1 MPTRS
6 SPIDRSAA
14 TSASRVGLRWEQFPQ
29 PSDARERS
37 LQNVALRRVM
47 CGIAIAMLLAA
58 CTSPTGQG
66 GDSLNSTM
74 SPVVTSSA
82 PPASTPATGEST
94 SATAPVQ
101 PDGPD
106 SLATVE
112 VVSSTVAY
120 VFTPLTSSR
129 HVVPALLVT
138 TDGART
144 FRLAVP
150 PTGVGLASPLLRL
163 HFASAG
169 LAILGGTGTHTTLLA
184 TSDGART
191 WHPVILPDARP
202 VVQVAGHGA
211 RLYVETSACGSNG
224 PCSDIRV
231 YTATSVAGPWHRVF
245 SGAPTTGSG
254 GTALAGWGDSV
265 WLSLSGP
272 APRSLRSTDGGATY
286 SSASAP
292 PCLGETVVAT
302 SGRVVWISCATGMLV
317 GFFRT
322 EDGRPDVS
330 LPMSGAGTGNTFLDA
345 LTDDTAVFGT
355 AVGEQAGL
363 YLSTDRG
370 THFTR
375 QAAIP
380 EAFTNS
386 GHSLDDMAFLTPF
399 VGLAITDGSALHL
412 TTNSGRT
419 WQLVGQPAGS

>member
-1 MPTRS
+1 M
-6 SPIDRSAA
+6 A
-14 TSASRVGLRWEQFPQ
+14 TPVLLERLVPKSNAQV
-29 PSDARERS
+29 SDAREGS
-37 LQNVALRRVM
+37 LQNVALQRVI
-47 CGIAIAMLLAA
+47 CGTAIVMLLAA
-58 CTSPTGQG
+58 CTSPTGRG
-66 GDSLNSTM
+66 GDSSKSTV
-74 SPVVTSSA
+74 SSVVTSSA
-82 PPASTPATGEST
+82 PSRAPTPETREST

-112 VVSSTVAY
+112 VASSTVAY

-129 HVVPALLVT
+129 HVAPALLVT

-144 FRLAVP
+144 FRRALP
-150 PTGVGLASPLLRL
+150 PTGVGLASPLLGL
-163 HFASAG
+163 HFASATVG
-169 LAILGGTGTHTTLLA
+169 LAILGGTGARTTLLA
-184 TSDGART
+184 TTDGARS
-191 WHPVILPDARP
+191 WHVVILPDTRP

-211 RLYVETSACGSNG
+211 RLYVETSACGSTG

-231 YTATSVAGPWHRVF
+231 YSATSVAGPWHRAF
-245 SGAPTTGSG
+245 SKAPTTGSG

-265 WLSLSGP
+265 WLSLGIGGP
-272 APRSLRSTDGGATY
+272 APRTFRSTDGGATY
-286 SSASAP
+286 SSAPAAT
-292 PCLGETVVAT
+292 CLGVTVVAT
-302 SGRVVWISCATGMLV
+302 SGHVVWISCATGMMV

-322 EDGRPDVS
+322 EDGRPDVN

-345 LTDDTAVFGT
+345 LTDETAVFGT

-370 THFTR
+370 THFNR
-375 QAAIP
+375 LSAVP

-386 GHSLDDMAFLTPF
+386 GHGLDDMAFLTPL

-419 WQLVGQPAGS
+419 WKLVGQPAGS

>member
-1 MPTRS
+1 
-6 SPIDRSAA
+6 
-14 TSASRVGLRWEQFPQ
+14 
-29 PSDARERS
+29 
-37 LQNVALRRVM
+37 VALQRVM
-47 CGIAIAMLLAA
+47 CAAAIVMLLAA

-66 GDSLNSTM
+66 GDSSNSTV
-74 SPVVTSSA
+74 SPVVTS
-82 PPASTPATGEST
+82 PASTPESREST

-129 HVVPALLVT
+129 HVVPTLLVT

-144 FRLAVP
+144 FRRAVP

-163 HFASAG
+163 HFASAAVG
-169 LAILGGTGTHTTLLA
+169 FAILGGTGTRTTLLA

-191 WHPVILPDARP
+191 WHAVILPDGRR

-211 RLYVETSACGSNG
+211 RLYVETSACGSSE

-231 YTATSVAGPWHRVF
+231 YTATSVAGPWRRVF
-245 SGAPTTGSG
+245 SKVPTTGSG

-265 WLSLSGP
+265 WLSLGLGGP
-272 APRSLRSTDGGATY
+272 APRTFRSTDAGATY
-286 SSASAP
+286 SSAPTS
-292 PCLGETVVAT
+292 PCLAETAEAT
-302 SGRVVWISCATGMLV
+302 SVHVVWNSCAGGMMI
-317 GFFRT
+317 GFFRS
-322 EDGRPDVS
+322 EDGRPGVN

-375 QAAIP
+375 LSAIP
-380 EAFTNS
+380 EVFTNS
-386 GHSLDDMAFLTPF
+386 GHGLDDMAFLTPLI
-399 VGLAITDGSALHL
+399 GLAITDGSALRL

-419 WQLVGQPAGS
+419 WQLVGQPEGS

>member
-1 MPTRS
+1 MGVRPG
-6 SPIDRSAA
+6 
-14 TSASRVGLRWEQFPQ
+14 VGLRWEQFAQ
-29 PSDARERS
+29 PSDAREGS
-37 LQNVALRRVM
+37 LQNVALQRVM
-47 CGIAIAMLLAA
+47 CGTAIVMLLAA
-58 CTSPTGQG
+58 CTSPTDQG
-66 GDSLNSTM
+66 GDSSKSTV

-82 PPASTPATGEST
+82 PSPAPTPETREST

-101 PDGPD
+101 PDGPA

-144 FRLAVP
+144 FRRAVP

-163 HFASAG
+163 HFASATAG
-169 LAILGGTGTHTTLLA
+169 LAVLGGTGTRTTLLA

-191 WHPVILPDARP
+191 WHAVTLPDARP
-202 VVQVAGHGA
+202 VVQVAGHGD
-211 RLYVETSACGSNG
+211 RLYVETSACGSSG

-231 YTATSVAGPWHRVF
+231 YTATSVAGPWHHVF
-245 SGAPTTGSG
+245 FKAPTTGSG

-265 WLSLSGP
+265 WLTLGIGGP
-272 APRSLRSTDGGATY
+272 APRTFRSTDGGATY
-286 SSASAP
+286 SSAPSTS
-292 PCLGETVVAT
+292 CLGVTVVAT
-302 SGRVVWISCATGMLV
+302 SGHVVWISCATGMNV
-317 GFFRT
+317 GFFRM
-322 EDGRPDVS
+322 EDGRPDVN
-330 LPMSGAGTGNTFLDA
+330 LPMGGAGTGNTFLDA
-345 LTDDTAVFGT
+345 LSDDTAVFGT

-375 QAAIP
+375 LSAIP
-380 EAFTNS
+380 EAFTNPEH
-386 GHSLDDMAFLTPF
+386 GLDDMAFLTPL